1 MWLYAKCDAHAMPR
15 KDNNKNPLSLDR
27 PAKQREYVQKQKQNQ
42 NQNEKQANP
51 TYKAVSN

>member
-1 MWLYAKCDAHAMPR
+1 MRLYAKCDAHAMPR

-27 PAKQREYVQKQKQNQ
+27 PAKQREYVQKQKR